1 MKIIVADTRTL
12 PLREDEAR
20 VMECLPEAERRKAL
34 AFVRAED
41 RLRSCVG
48 SLLVR
53 RGIRAALQEKG
64 ADPAFRLSRNEYG
77 KPFVDGHEEIGFSL
91 SHSGC
96 MVVFASW
103 DRPVGVDVEE
113 ITDLD
118 LSLFGRFLS
127 SRETRMIAA
136 AADPLQTFFRIWTVR
151 EAFAKQTGQGLSVFE
166 REAPEIDYTGE
177 RILFRGNTLMIRT
190 FVSAGHVISLC
201 AESIPSG
208 LAPHLITPAEWR
220 DLLQG
225 AGDFREEGERL
236 S

>member
-1 MKIIVADTRTL
+1 MRITVADMRTL

-20 VMECLPEAERRKAL
+20 VMGCLPEAERRKAL

-53 RGIRAALQEKG
+53 RGIQTALHEKG

-77 KPFVDGHEEIGFSL
+77 KPFVDGHEDIRFSL
-91 SHSGC
+91 SHSGR
-96 MVVFASW
+96 MVVFALS

-118 LSLFGRFLS
+118 LSLFDRFLNS
-127 SRETRMIAA
+127 GETRMIAA
-136 AADPLQTFFRIWTVR
+136 AADPLQMFFRIWTTR

-166 REAPEIDYTGE
+166 REAPEIDYAGE
-177 RILFRGNTLMIRT
+177 RILFHGNEMMIRT
-190 FVSAGHVISLC
+190 FVPAGHVISLC

-208 LAPHLITPAEWR
+208 LAPHLITAAEWR
-220 DLLQG
+220 GLLQY
-225 AGDFREEGERL
+225 AHE
-236 S
+236 